1 MEASRAEFESSD
13 AREGLAPSALFDRPL
28 LKYVGFALLLAW
40 HYVLWFVP
48 NFFFHTQLLD
58 KSVTLSWVA
67 SLLLT
72 AVFLFILAGLLGRKR
87 HLSDHPIVLPAAM
100 IAASSGTVALGFF
113 PFHLAPAGL
122 YLVAIIILSVS
133 EATLWILWGER
144 YACVKANFTIN
155 HIGTVFGIT
164 LFLCVFVA
172 SLLPPMITAPAAAL
186 LPLASGALLAF
197 ARKDEKRAFPVLLP
211 RSATSSGFKN
221 MLGVGFVTLLACAAC
236 YFLSCIIPWEVLPT
250 GEDSFTFGI
259 LGGALFILVIAGIYT
274 LSRNR
279 LNIFK
284 IYPAL
289 LIAIMVGFSLFLSST
304 FAYFPAFIV
313 GIGVQSL
320 FEVLL
325 IMYFGILTTKGYAT
339 PALTFAMAGG
349 FVRLGLAAGNSL
361 ALWYE
366 SMAVPVTQALTP
378 PTCLAFMCL
387 LAVVLVPLVRMEFSI
402 VALTAAPPTRNEV
415 EEICAE
421 AAAEFGL
428 SARKAEI
435 LLLIARGHT
444 TNSMA
449 EKLVISP
456 YTVNTHIRHIYDK
469 MQIHKR
475 SELLNY
481 LNMQRSDF

>member
-113 PFHLAPAGL
+113 PFHLASAGL
-122 YLVAIIILSVS
+122 CLVAIIILSVS

-211 RSATSSGFKN
+211 SSATSSGFKN

-289 LIAIMVGFSLFLSST
+289 LIAVMVGFSLFLSST

-428 SARKAEI
+428 SAREAEI

>member
-122 YLVAIIILSVS
+122 YLVAIIIQSVS

-144 YACVKANFTIN
+144 YAWVKANFTIN

-221 MLGVGFVTLLACAAC
+221 MLGVGFVTLLACVAC

-428 SARKAEI
+428 SAREAEI

>member
-122 YLVAIIILSVS
+122 CLVAIIIQSVS

-259 LGGALFILVIAGIYT
+259 LDGALFILVIAGIYT

-313 GIGVQSL
+313 GIGAQSL

-428 SARKAEI
+428 SAREAEI

>member
-122 YLVAIIILSVS
+122 CLVAIIIQSVS

-259 LGGALFILVIAGIYT
+259 LGGALFFLVIAGIYT

-366 SMAVPVTQALTP
+366 SMAVPVTQGLTP

-428 SARKAEI
+428 SAREAEI

>member
-1 MEASRAEFESSD
+1 M
-13 AREGLAPSALFDRPL
+13 
-28 LKYVGFALLLAW
+28 GFALLLAW

-87 HLSDHPIVLPAAM
+87 HLSDYPIVLPAAM

-122 YLVAIIILSVS
+122 CLVAIIIQSVS

-313 GIGVQSL
+313 GIGAQSL

-428 SARKAEI
+428 SAREAEI

>member
-1 MEASRAEFESSD
+1 M
-13 AREGLAPSALFDRPL
+13 
-28 LKYVGFALLLAW
+28 KYVGFALLLAW

-87 HLSDHPIVLPAAM
+87 HLSDYPIVLPAAM

-122 YLVAIIILSVS
+122 CLVAIIIQSVS

-313 GIGVQSL
+313 GIGAQSL

-428 SARKAEI
+428 SAREAEI

>member
-133 EATLWILWGER
+133 EVTLWILWGER

-402 VALTAAPPTRNEV
+402 VALTAAPPTRNEA

-428 SARKAEI
+428 SAREAEI

>member
-1 MEASRAEFESSD
+1 MEASHTEFESSD

-87 HLSDHPIVLPAAM
+87 HLSDYPIVLPAAM

-289 LIAIMVGFSLFLSST
+289 LIAIMVGFSLFLSSM

-349 FVRLGLAAGNSL
+349 FVRLGLATGNSL

-428 SARKAEI
+428 SAREAEI